1 MRIWESKIELLKE
14 DTMEKDKEIME
25 QESDLITATV
35 SESQEKIP
43 KETTNIQSIPTF
55 EIPNNLWSIEQIKA
69 ILEQNPWDIV
79 VKVGNIT
86 KTISPEWLT
95 QLKSL

>member
-1 MRIWESKIELLKE
+1 
-14 DTMEKDKEIME
+14 
-25 QESDLITATV
+25 
-35 SESQEKIP
+35 
-43 KETTNIQSIPTF
+43 
-55 EIPNNLWSIEQIKA
+55 
-69 ILEQNPWDIV
+69 LEQNPWDIV